1 MLFIDQVKIYIKGG
15 DGGNGCVA
23 FRREKFVPR
32 GGPSGGD
39 GGNGGDVILKAS
51 PHLSTLLDLRYQQQY
66 IAERAP
72 HGQGKDRHGKNSPGI
87 VIPVPIG
94 TLVREAETQEIL
106 ADLVAEGQT
115 IVVARGGRGGR
126 GNARFATPTRQA
138 PTFAEEGAKGEE
150 RLLLLELKLLADVG
164 LVGLPNAGKS
174 TLISAISSARP
185 KIADYPFTTL
195 TPHLGVVEVDG
206 YPSFVVADIPGL
218 IEGAHA
224 GKGLGFQF
232 LRHIERCRFLLH
244 LVEAADSTPG
254 DPVKEFETI
263 RGELSCYS
271 PDLLI
276 KPFAVAATKIDI
288 KEDGRRLKQLTDY
301 CKQKGYPLYPIS
313 AVTGEGFKT
322 VLGFLARQVE
332 HAKKSVATHAKSAA
346 QTD

>member
-1 MLFIDQVKIYIKGG
+1 MLFIDQVKIYVKGG
-15 DGGNGCVA
+15 DGGNGCVS

-39 GGNGGDVILKAS
+39 GGNGGDVVLKAS

-66 IAERAP
+66 IVQRGA
-72 HGQGKDRHGKNSPGI
+72 HGQGKDRHGKNSPDV

-94 TLVREAETQEIL
+94 TLVREAEAQEIL
-106 ADLVAEGQT
+106 ADLVEEGQT

-126 GNARFATPTRQA
+126 GNARFATSTRQA
-138 PTFAEEGAKGEE
+138 PTFAEEGAKGEQNW
-150 RLLLLELKLLADVG
+150 LLLELKLLADVG
-164 LVGLPNAGKS
+164 LVGLPNVGKS

-185 KIADYPFTTL
+185 KVADYPFTTL
-195 TPHLGVVEVDG
+195 TPHLGVVEVEG
-206 YPSFVVADIPGL
+206 HPSFVVADIPGL

-232 LRHIERCRFLLH
+232 LRHVERCRFLLH

-263 RGELSCYS
+263 RGELSRYS

-288 KEDGRRLKQLTDY
+288 KEGGRRLKQLTDY
-301 CKQKGYPLYPIS
+301 CQQKGYPLYPIS

-332 HAKKSVATHAKSAA
+332 RTKKSVTSHAKSAA

>member
-1 MLFIDQVKIYIKGG
+1 MLFIDQVKIYVKGG
-15 DGGNGCVA
+15 DGGDGCVA

-39 GGNGGDVILKAS
+39 GGNGGAVILMAS

-72 HGQGKDRHGKNSPGI
+72 HGEGKDRHGRNSPDVI
-87 VIPVPIG
+87 IPVPIG

-115 IVVARGGRGGR
+115 IVVAKGGRGGR
-126 GNARFATPTRQA
+126 GNAHFATPTRQA
-138 PTFAEEGAKGEE
+138 PTFAEEGKKGEE
-150 RLLLLELKLLADVG
+150 FWLLLELKLLADVG

-195 TPHLGVVEVDG
+195 TPHLGVVKVED
-206 YPSFVVADIPGL
+206 YPGFVVADIPGL

-232 LRHIERCRFLLH
+232 LRHIERSSFLLH
-244 LVEAADSTPG
+244 LVEAQDSKAG
-254 DPVKEFETI
+254 DPIAEFETV
-263 RGELSCYS
+263 RGELGNYS
-271 PDLLI
+271 PDLLM

-288 KEDGRRLKQLTDY
+288 KEDGTKLGQLTDY
-301 CKQKGYPLYPIS
+301 CQQKGYPLYPIS
-313 AVTGEGFKT
+313 AVTGEGVKP
-322 VLGFLARQVE
+322 LLAFLARQVE
-332 HAKKSVATHAKSAA
+332 RIKNSETAHAKSAA